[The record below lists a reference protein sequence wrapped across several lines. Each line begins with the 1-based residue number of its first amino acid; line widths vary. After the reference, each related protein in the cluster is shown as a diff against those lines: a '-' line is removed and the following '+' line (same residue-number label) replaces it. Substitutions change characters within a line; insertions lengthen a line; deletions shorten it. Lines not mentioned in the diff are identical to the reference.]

1 MEHRWTWR
9 EETCDFARTE
19 YYGPVWPI
27 CKCIHLCILKRIC
40 DKELTDTYPKL
51 SCTTQISGAS
61 ALASHFIALP
71 TIASKGSNVICQTK
85 ILSNNCCSILLAL
98 HNWFPHI
105 GIIFRGQS
113 CTYNH
118 CLGRKI
124 KEQIKEEE
132 GRSSW
137 QLARLVKTRICY
149 NCSCSHP

>member
-1 MEHRWTWR
+1 MGLKRGGAETLYIGTLWT
-9 EETCDFARTE
+9 TCRR
-19 YYGPVWPI
+19 V
-27 CKCIHLCILKRIC
+27 HLCILKRIC
-40 DKELTDTYPKL
+40 SKKLTGTDPKL
-51 SCTTQISGAS
+51 SCTTQISKAS
-61 ALASHFIALP
+61 ALGSHFVALP

-132 GRSSW
+132 GRLSW
-137 QLARLVKTRICY
+137 QLARLVKTRICC